1 MSAQEEQTYNKMMS
15 TLSKMNKKIE
25 NVKSKLVQEELI
37 NQKKTKTDEIT
48 QKLINSK
55 QSS

>member
-1 MSAQEEQTYNKMMS
+1 MMS

-25 NVKSKLVQEELI
+25 LVKSKLVQEEHI

-48 QKLINSK
+48 QKLITSK
-55 QSS
+55 